1 MSRAWLKWLALALLF
16 VLALAAPAVL
26 PQSLLFSLTGV
37 LALGLFAVSY
47 NLLLGYGGLLS
58 FGHSAYFGLGAYA
71 TALVLAHVPG
81 LHPLLALLAACA
93 IAAVAGAAVGAVCV
107 RRSGPYFSMLTLA
120 FGMLFYTAAWKWRS
134 VTQGDDGFGAFVPAQ
149 WNLGWLQLQAT
160 DFAQMY
166 RLVLVIVA
174 ALLLLL
180 WVLMTHTAYGNAV
193 RSIKQN
199 EERAAFLGYDTFTVK
214 LANHTLASA
223 VAGIGGA
230 LFALSHN
237 FVSTDLIGVDRST
250 EVVMMTYLG
259 GTASFLGPLLGSA
272 FVVMVGDLL
281 ATVTDRWQLV
291 MGVVFVVMVMFVP
304 RGFAGLLHSLG
315 AWLAG
320 LLRPHPA
327 PLLPAGKERSEP

>member
-1 MSRAWLKWLALALLF
+1 
-16 VLALAAPAVL
+16 
-26 PQSLLFSLTGV
+26 
-37 LALGLFAVSY
+37 
-47 NLLLGYGGLLS
+47 
-58 FGHSAYFGLGAYA
+58 
-71 TALVLAHVPG
+71 
-81 LHPLLALLAACA
+81 LALLAAGA
-93 IAAVAGAAVGAVCV
+93 IAALAGAAVGAVCV

-120 FGMLFYTAAWKWRS
+120 FGMLFYTAAWRWRS
-134 VTQGDDGFGAFVPAQ
+134 VTKGDDGFGAFVPAQ
-149 WNLGWLQLQAT
+149 WDLGFMQMQST

-237 FVSTDLIGVDRST
+237 
-250 EVVMMTYLG
+250 
-259 GTASFLGPLLGSA
+259 
-272 FVVMVGDLL
+272 
-281 ATVTDRWQLV
+281 
-291 MGVVFVVMVMFVP
+291 
-304 RGFAGLLHSLG
+304 
-315 AWLAG
+315 
-320 LLRPHPA
+320 
-327 PLLPAGKERSEP
+327 